1 MSTHAT
7 IALSS
12 LLLLATVWAPWQPEG
27 RWSFTASADSEQ
39 MDHRGSGRV
48 SSSTPSQYLALS

>member
-12 LLLLATVWAPWQPEG
+12 LLLLVTVLAPWRPEG
-27 RWSFTASADSEQ
+27 RWTFTVSTDSEQ

-48 SSSTPSQYLALS
+48 SSTSQYLPVS

>member
-12 LLLLATVWAPWQPEG
+12 LLLLVTVLAPWQPEG
-27 RWSFTASADSEQ
+27 RRSLNASTDSEQ

-48 SSSTPSQYLALS
+48 SSSTLSHHLALS